1 MGTPSSRDAGAPAAT
16 ALRGRVTEMSC
27 VDGLIAGAAAGAG
40 GTVIVEGAAGIG
52 KSRVLA
58 EGCAR
63 ARAAGLVVASGSAD
77 ELDQVT
83 PWRALLRAF
92 GATDPPL
99 LPESALTKL
108 GGLADQRLPAV
119 DEMRAALEAAS
130 SRQPVLVALDDLQ
143 WADPSTL
150 LALGSLPPTLFSY
163 PVAWL
168 LARRPWPVPAPLD
181 RVLERLVEAGA
192 NRVHLGPLTG
202 AEATALAREVAE
214 PGSTAD
220 LGRLVAAAEGNP
232 FYLIELLKADGLPG
246 AADTAGVRAEVPH
259 DVRGALRQHLRPL
272 SAAGRHLLSVAS
284 VLGREFSVAELAAM
298 TGQPASQLL
307 APVEETLQAEF
318 LVEAPD
324 GLAFRHDLLRQA
336 VYESVPASVRVALH
350 RDAADALRRTGAPLI
365 RIAGQLAIGARPGDE
380 EAVTALRAAATQLLG
395 SAPKAAADMS
405 LTALKMLDDRDD
417 RRPGTLLTAV
427 HALSQAGR
435 GADAFALA
443 EPFLAERTLPV
454 RVEAELQLEL
464 REAWAFD
471 RQQAYPSALPRHVRT
486 DPTVAPAVL
495 ATAVACEQVNAIW
508 EGHGDEADKAF
519 DVALR
524 AMDADGRSFDFATIT
539 YLRVLNSMLR
549 GRMAEA
555 LQRAE
560 AGIAAAR
567 RRERPRS
574 SGIHETIVAV
584 ALGVNGRYR
593 EALSALQAAVAAAE
607 AAGRADFLVHCQW
620 LRALYLLQQGRLDDA
635 RGEART
641 AVATAEQ
648 LNYAGHRSH
657 ALTVLAEVALRQ
669 GDTDAAYAALA
680 QFGSPEET
688 GLLFDRYWVAALAA
702 DSRRDTASACQAL
715 QPICDQV
722 QAGCYA
728 IGITQH
734 HRLPQLLRIALRGG
748 QTAAAGILAA
758 GAQDLARRNPQADSL
773 VAAGCHAQGMLEHD
787 QGLLVD
793 AVRRAE
799 LSEAP
804 LIEAAAREDLAGFL
818 TGAAAVDQLERAYAL
833 HVQAGAHHDTARVRA
848 ALRGHG
854 VRKRQASIG
863 RPQQGWGS
871 LTASEL
877 TVVDLVA
884 RGLSNR
890 EAAAKLFLS
899 PETINTHL
907 RHAFAK
913 LGIRS
918 RVDLARLAAQRTSA
932 GRAQGGQRL
941 S

>member
-1 MGTPSSRDAGAPAAT
+1 MGTPSSGDAGTLPVT
-16 ALRGRVTEMSC
+16 LLRGRSVEMSR
-27 VDGLIAGAAAGAG
+27 VDELIASAAAGAG
-40 GTVIVEGAAGIG
+40 GVVIVEGAAGIG
-52 KSRVLA
+52 KTRVLA

-63 ARAAGLVVASGSAD
+63 ARAAGLLVADGSAD

-83 PWRALLRAF
+83 PWRPLLRAL
-92 GATDPPL
+92 GTTEPPL
-99 LPESALTKL
+99 LPGSAFTKL
-108 GGLADQRLPAV
+108 AGLADQRLPAV

-150 LALGSLPPTLFSY
+150 LAVGSLPPALFSY

-168 LARRPWPVPAPLD
+168 LARRPRPEPAPLD
-181 RVLERLVEAGA
+181 QVLERLVEAGA
-192 NRVHLGPLTG
+192 SRLHLGPLSG
-202 AEATALAREVAE
+202 AEATSLARELAE
-214 PGSTAD
+214 PGRTAD
-220 LGRLVAAAEGNP
+220 IGRLVAWAEGNP
-232 FYLIELLKADGLPG
+232 FYLIELMKAGGPPR
-246 AADTAGVRAEVPH
+246 AADTSAAQAAVPR
-259 DVRGALRQHLRPL
+259 DVRSALRQHLRPL
-272 SAAGRHLLSVAS
+272 SDAGRQLLRVAS
-284 VLGREFSVAELAAM
+284 VLGREFSVAELVAM

-307 APVEETLQAEF
+307 APVEETLRAEF

-336 VYESVPASVRVALH
+336 VYEDLPASMRAALH
-350 RDAADALRRTGAPLI
+350 WDAADALRRTGAPLI
-365 RIAGQLAIGARPGDE
+365 RIASQLAIGARPGDE
-380 EAVTALRAAATQLLG
+380 EAVTALLAAATQLLG
-395 SAPKAAADMS
+395 SAPKAAADIA
-405 LTALKMLDDRDD
+405 LTALNMLDDRDD

-427 HALSQAGR
+427 HALSLAGR

-443 EPFLAERTLPV
+443 ECHLAERALPV

-471 RQQAYPSALPRHVRT
+471 RQQAYPSPLPQHVRT

-495 ATAVACEQVNAIW
+495 ATALACEQVNAIW
-508 EGHGDEADKAF
+508 EGRGDEADRVFDIALKA
-519 DVALR
+519 
-524 AMDADGRSFDFATIT
+524 MGNGGRSFDFATIT

-560 AGIAAAR
+560 ASAVMAR
-567 RRERPRS
+567 RREQPRS

-593 EALSALQAAVAAAE
+593 EALSMLQAAVAAAE

-657 ALTVLAEVALRQ
+657 ALTVLAEAALRQ
-669 GDTDAAYAALA
+669 GDPGAASSALA
-680 QFGSPEET
+680 QFGAQEET

-702 DSRRDTASACQAL
+702 DSRGDAVTACRDL
-715 QPICDQV
+715 QPICRQV
-722 QAGCYA
+722 QAGCFA

-734 HRLPQLLRIALRGG
+734 HRLPQLVRIALRGG
-748 QTAAAGILAA
+748 ETAAAGILAA
-758 GAQDLARRNPQADSL
+758 GAQHLARWNPQAGSL
-773 VAAGCHAQGMLEHD
+773 AAAGCHAQGLLERD
-787 QGLLVD
+787 QGLLLE
-793 AVRRAE
+793 AVRLAE
-799 LSEAP
+799 HSEAP
-804 LIEAAAREDLAGFL
+804 LIEAAAREDLAGVL
-818 TGAAAVDQLERAYAL
+818 TSPAAVEQLERAYAIY
-833 HVQAGAHHDTARVRA
+833 VRAGARHDTARVRA
-848 ALRGHG
+848 GLRGHG
-854 VRKRQASIG
+854 VRKRQTGPG

-884 RGLSNR
+884 RGLTNR
-890 EAAAKLFLS
+890 EAAAELFLS

-918 RVDLARLAAQRTSA
+918 RVDLARLAAERART
-932 GRAQGGQRL
+932 
-941 S
+941 

>member
-1 MGTPSSRDAGAPAAT
+1 MATPSFRDAGALAVT
-16 ALRGRVTEMSC
+16 LRGRVNEMSR
-27 VDGLIAGAAAGAG
+27 VDELIASATVGAG

-52 KSRVLA
+52 KTRVLA
-58 EGCAR
+58 EGGAR
-63 ARAAGLVVASGSAD
+63 ARAAGLIVANGSAD

-92 GATDPPL
+92 GTTEPPL
-99 LPESALTKL
+99 LPESAFAKL
-108 GGLADQRLPAV
+108 AGLADQRLSAV
-119 DEMRAALEAAS
+119 DEMRAALEVAS
-130 SRQPVLVALDDLQ
+130 SRQPVLVVLDDLQ

-150 LALGSLPPTLFSY
+150 LALGSLPPALFSY

-181 RVLERLVEAGA
+181 RVLERLAEVGA
-192 NRVHLGPLTG
+192 NRVHLGPLSG
-202 AEATALAREVAE
+202 AEAKALALELAK
-214 PGSTAD
+214 PGRTEG
-220 LGRLVAAAEGNP
+220 LGRLLAQAEGNP
-232 FYLIELLKADGLPG
+232 FYLIELMKAGSLPR
-246 AADTAGVRAEVPH
+246 AAGTSAAQAEVPC
-259 DVRGALRQHLRPL
+259 DVRSALRQHLRPL
-272 SAAGRHLLSVAS
+272 SDAGRQLLSVAS

-318 LVEAPD
+318 LVESPD

-336 VYESVPASVRVALH
+336 VYENLPASVRVALH

-380 EAVTALRAAATQLLG
+380 EAVTALLAAASQLIG
-395 SAPKAAADMS
+395 SAPKVAADIS
-405 LTALKMLDDRDD
+405 LTALDLLGDRDD

-427 HALSQAGR
+427 HALSLAGR
-435 GADAFALA
+435 RADAFTLA
-443 EPFLAERTLPV
+443 EPHLAERTLPV

-471 RQQAYPSALPRHVRT
+471 RQQAYPSALPKHLRT

-508 EGHGDEADKAF
+508 EGHGDEADRAF
-519 DVALR
+519 DIALQ
-524 AMDADGRSFDFATIT
+524 ALDNGGRSFDFTTIT

-560 AGIAAAR
+560 DGIAVAR
-567 RRERPRS
+567 RREQPRS
-574 SGIHETIVAV
+574 SGIHETIVAA
-584 ALGVNGRYR
+584 ALGANGRYR
-593 EALSALQAAVAAAE
+593 EALSMLQTAIAAAE

-669 GDTDAAYAALA
+669 GDTEAAYSALT
-680 QFGSPEET
+680 QFGSQEET
-688 GLLFDRYWVAALAA
+688 GLLFDRYWVGALAA
-702 DSRRDTASACQAL
+702 DSRRDTAAACQDL
-715 QPICDQV
+715 QPICAQV

-734 HRLPQLLRIALRGG
+734 HRLPQLLQIALRGG
-748 QTAAAGILAA
+748 QTSAAAILTA
-758 GAQDLARRNPQADSL
+758 GAQDLARRNPQANSL
-773 VAAGCHAQGMLEHD
+773 VAAGCHAQGLLEHD
-787 QGLLVD
+787 QGLLLE

-799 LSEAP
+799 RSEAP
-804 LIEAAAREDLAGFL
+804 FIEAAAREDLAGML
-818 TGAAAVDQLERAYAL
+818 TSAAAVEQLERAYAIY
-833 HVQAGAHHDTARVRA
+833 VQAGAHHDIARIRA
-848 ALRGHG
+848 TLRRHG
-854 VRKRQASIG
+854 VRKRHTSVG

-884 RGLSNR
+884 RGLTNR

-907 RHAFAK
+907 RHAFGK

-918 RVDLARLAAQRTSA
+918 RVDLARLAAERART
-932 GRAQGGQRL
+932 
-941 S
+941 

>member
-1 MGTPSSRDAGAPAAT
+1 MGTPSSRDARTLAAT
-16 ALRGRVTEMSC
+16 PLSGRVIEMSR
-27 VDGLIAGAAAGAG
+27 VDELIASATAGAG
-40 GTVIVEGAAGIG
+40 GTVILEGAAGIG
-52 KSRVLA
+52 KTRVLA
-58 EGCAR
+58 EACAR
-63 ARAAGLVVASGSAD
+63 ARAAGLLVADGSAD

-83 PWRALLRAF
+83 PWRVLLRAF
-92 GATDPPL
+92 GTTEPPL
-99 LPESALTKL
+99 LPQSAFTKL
-108 GGLADQRLPAV
+108 GGLADQRLSAM

-150 LALGSLPPTLFSY
+150 LALGSLPPALFSY

-192 NRVHLGPLTG
+192 DRVHLGPLSG
-202 AEATALAREVAE
+202 AEAAALARELTE
-214 PGSTAD
+214 PGGTAD
-220 LGRLVAAAEGNP
+220 LGRLLAQAEGNP
-232 FYLIELLKADGLPG
+232 FYLIELMKATGRPR
-246 AADTAGVRAEVPH
+246 AADASAGQAEMPS
-259 DVRGALRQHLRPL
+259 DVRSALRQHLRPL
-272 SAAGRHLLSVAS
+272 SDAGRQLLSVAS
-284 VLGREFSVAELAAM
+284 VLGREFSVAEVAAM

-336 VYESVPASVRVALH
+336 VYENLPASVRVALH
-350 RDAADALRRTGAPLI
+350 RDAADALRRTGAPLV

-380 EAVTALRAAATQLLG
+380 EAVTALLAAATQLLG
-395 SAPKAAADMS
+395 SAPKTAADMS
-405 LTALKMLDDRDD
+405 LTALNMLDERDD

-427 HALSQAGR
+427 HALSLAGR

-443 EPFLAERTLPV
+443 EPHLAERTLPV

-471 RQQAYPSALPRHVRT
+471 RQQAYPSALPQHLRT
-486 DPTVAPAVL
+486 DPTVDPAVL

-508 EGHGDEADKAF
+508 EGHGDEADRAF
-519 DVALR
+519 DIALKT
-524 AMDADGRSFDFATIT
+524 MGDGGRSFDFTTNT

-560 AGIAAAR
+560 AGVAVAR
-567 RRERPRS
+567 RREQPRS
-574 SGIHETIVAV
+574 SGIHEAIVAV
-584 ALGVNGRYR
+584 ALGANGRYQ
-593 EALSALQAAVAAAE
+593 EALSMLQSAVAAAE

-620 LRALYLLQQGRLDDA
+620 LRASYLLQQGRLDDA

-657 ALTVLAEVALRQ
+657 ALTVLAEAALRQ
-669 GDTDAAYAALA
+669 GDAEAAYSALA
-680 QFGSPEET
+680 QFGSAEET

-702 DSRRDTASACQAL
+702 DARRDTATACQDL

-748 QTAAAGILAA
+748 ETAAAAILAA

-773 VAAGCHAQGMLEHD
+773 VAAGCHAQGLLEHD
-787 QGLLVD
+787 QGLLRE

-799 LSEAP
+799 GSEAP

-818 TGAAAVDQLERAYAL
+818 TGEAAIEQLERAYASY
-833 HVQAGAHHDTARVRA
+833 VRAGAHHDTARVRA

-854 VRKRQASIG
+854 VRKRQSTVG

-884 RGLSNR
+884 RGLTNR

-907 RHAFAK
+907 RHAFSK

-918 RVDLARLAAQRTSA
+918 RVDLARLAAERT
-932 GRAQGGQRL
+932 RM
-941 S
+941 

>member
-1 MGTPSSRDAGAPAAT
+1 MRTSSSRNAGTPAANP
-16 ALRGRVTEMSC
+16 LRGRVTEMSRIDEL
-27 VDGLIAGAAAGAG
+27 VASVAAGAG

-63 ARAAGLVVASGSAD
+63 ARAAGLLVLNGSAD

-92 GATDPPL
+92 RTSEPPL
-99 LPESALTKL
+99 LPESAFTGLA
-108 GGLADQRLPAV
+108 GLADQRLSAV
-119 DEMRAALEAAS
+119 DEMRAALEEAS
-130 SRQPVLVALDDLQ
+130 SRQPILVALDDLQ

-150 LALGSLPPTLFSY
+150 LALGALPPALFSY

-181 RVLERLVEAGA
+181 RVLERLDEAGA
-192 NRVHLGPLTG
+192 NRVHLGPLGG
-202 AEATALAREVAE
+202 AEAAALARDLAE
-214 PGSTAD
+214 PSPTAD
-220 LGRLVAAAEGNP
+220 LGRLLAQAEGNP
-232 FYLIELLKADGLPG
+232 FYLIELMKVGGLPRG
-246 AADTAGVRAEVPH
+246 TDTSAAQAEVPYN
-259 DVRGALRQHLRPL
+259 VRSALRQHVRLL
-272 SAAGRHLLSVAS
+272 SAAGRQLLDVAS

-324 GLAFRHDLLRQA
+324 GLAFQHDLLRQA
-336 VYESVPASVRVALH
+336 VYENLPASVRVALH

-380 EAVTALRAAATQLLG
+380 EALTALLAAATQLLG
-395 SAPKAAADMS
+395 SAPKAAADMA
-405 LTALKMLDDRDD
+405 LTALNLLDERDD

-427 HALSQAGR
+427 HALSLAGR

-443 EPFLAERTLPV
+443 ERHLAERTLPV
-454 RVEAELQLEL
+454 RIEAELQLEL

-471 RQQAYPSALPRHVRT
+471 RQQAYPSALPQYVRT
-486 DPTVAPAVL
+486 DPTVDPAVL
-495 ATAVACEQVNAIW
+495 ATALACEQVDAIW
-508 EGHGDEADKAF
+508 AGHGDKADRAF
-519 DVALR
+519 DLALQ
-524 AMDADGRSFDFATIT
+524 AMGTGGRSFDFTTIT

-549 GRMAEA
+549 GHMAEA

-560 AGIAAAR
+560 TAIEAAR

-574 SGIHETIVAV
+574 SGIHESIAAV

-593 EALSALQAAVAAAE
+593 EALSMLQTAVAAAE

-620 LRALYLLQQGRLDDA
+620 LRALFLLQQGRLDDA

-641 AVATAEQ
+641 AVAAAEQ
-648 LNYAGHRSH
+648 LNYSGHRSH
-657 ALTVLAEVALRQ
+657 ALTVVAEAALRQ
-669 GDTDAAYAALA
+669 GDGPAAYAALT
-680 QFGSPEET
+680 QFGAEGET

-702 DSRRDTASACQAL
+702 DFRGDTTAAYRAL

-734 HRLPQLLRIALRGG
+734 HRLPRLAQIALRGG
-748 QTAAAGILAA
+748 ETAAAAILAA
-758 GAQDLARRNPQADSL
+758 GAQDLAHRNPQADSL
-773 VAAGCHAQGMLEHD
+773 VAAGFHARGLLERD
-787 QGLLVD
+787 QGLLLE

-799 LSEAP
+799 RSEAP
-804 LIEAAAREDLAGFL
+804 LIAAAAREDLAAVL
-818 TGAAAVDQLERAYAL
+818 TGTAAVEQLERAYAFYA
-833 HVQAGAHHDTARVRA
+833 QAGAHHDTARVRA

-854 VRKRQASIG
+854 VRKRQASAG

-890 EAAAKLFLS
+890 EAAAELFLS
-899 PETINTHL
+899 PDTINTHL
-907 RHAFAK
+907 RHAFGK
-913 LGIRS
+913 LNIRS
-918 RVDLARLAAQRTSA
+918 RVDLARLAAE
-932 GRAQGGQRL
+932 RARVSSG
-941 S
+941 

>member
-1 MGTPSSRDAGAPAAT
+1 MRTPSSRNAGTPAVNL
-16 ALRGRVTEMSC
+16 LRGRVTEMSR
-27 VDGLIAGAAAGAG
+27 VDELIASAMAGAG

-52 KSRVLA
+52 KTRVLA
-58 EGCAR
+58 EGRAR
-63 ARAAGLVVASGSAD
+63 ARAAGLLVADGSAD

-92 GATDPPL
+92 GTTEPPL
-99 LPESALTKL
+99 LPESAFTRLA
-108 GGLADQRLPAV
+108 GLADQRLSAV

-150 LALGSLPPTLFSY
+150 LALGSLPPALFSY

-181 RVLERLVEAGA
+181 QVLERLAEAGA
-192 NRVHLGPLTG
+192 SRVHLGPLGG
-202 AEATALAREVAE
+202 AEAAALAGDLAE
-214 PGSTAD
+214 PGRTAD
-220 LGRLVAAAEGNP
+220 LGRLLAQAEGNP
-232 FYLIELLKADGLPG
+232 FYLIELVKAGGLPR
-246 AADTAGVRAEVPH
+246 AADTGTVQAEVPS
-259 DVRGALRQHLRPL
+259 DVRSALRQHLRPL
-272 SAAGRHLLSVAS
+272 SGAGRQLLYVAS
-284 VLGREFSVAELAAM
+284 VLGREFSVAELVAM

-336 VYESVPASVRVALH
+336 VYEDLPASARVALH
-350 RDAADALRRTGAPLI
+350 RDAAEALRRTGAPLI
-365 RIAGQLAIGARPGDE
+365 RIAGQLAIGAGPGDE
-380 EAVTALRAAATQLLG
+380 EAVTALLAAAAQLLG

-405 LTALKMLDDRDD
+405 LTALSMLDHRDA

-427 HALSQAGR
+427 HALSMAGR

-443 EPFLAERTLPV
+443 ERHLAERTLPV

-471 RQQAYPSALPRHVRT
+471 RQQAYPSALPQHLRT
-486 DPTVAPAVL
+486 DPAVAPAVL

-508 EGHGDEADKAF
+508 EGRGDEADKAF
-519 DVALR
+519 DIALQ
-524 AMDADGRSFDFATIT
+524 AMDHDGRSFDFAAIT

-560 AGIAAAR
+560 AGIAVAR
-567 RRERPRS
+567 RREQPRS

-593 EALSALQAAVAAAE
+593 EALSMLQVAVAAAE

-657 ALTVLAEVALRQ
+657 ALTVLAEAALRQ
-669 GDTDAAYAALA
+669 GDAKAASSALA
-680 QFGSPEET
+680 QFGSQEET

-702 DSRRDTASACQAL
+702 DARRDTAAACQAL
-715 QPICDQV
+715 PPICGQV

-734 HRLPQLLRIALRGG
+734 HRLPRLLQIALRGG
-748 QTAAAGILAA
+748 ETSAAAVLAA
-758 GAQDLARRNPQADSL
+758 GAQDLARRNPQVNSL
-773 VAAGCHAQGMLEHD
+773 VAAGCHAQGLLERD
-787 QGLLVD
+787 QGLLLE

-799 LSEAP
+799 HSEAP
-804 LIEAAAREDLAGFL
+804 LIEAAAREDLAGVL
-818 TGAAAVDQLERAYAL
+818 AGAAAVEQLERAYAFY
-833 HVQAGAHHDTARVRA
+833 VRVGAHPDTARIRA
-848 ALRGHG
+848 ALRRHG
-854 VRKRQASIG
+854 VRKRQISAG

-877 TVVDLVA
+877 TVVNLVA
-884 RGLSNR
+884 RGLTNR
-890 EAAAKLFLS
+890 EAAAELFLS

-907 RHAFAK
+907 RHAFGK

-918 RVDLARLAAQRTSA
+918 RVDLARLAAERART
-932 GRAQGGQRL
+932 
-941 S
+941 

>member
-1 MGTPSSRDAGAPAAT
+1 MRTPSSRDAANP
-16 ALRGRVTEMSC
+16 LHGRVTEMC
-27 VDGLIAGAAAGAG
+27 RVDELIASVAAGAG
-40 GTVIVEGAAGIG
+40 GTLIVEGAAGIG
-52 KSRVLA
+52 KTRVLA

-63 ARAAGLVVASGSAD
+63 ARAAGLLVASGSAD

-92 GATDPPL
+92 GATEPPL
-99 LPESALTKL
+99 LPESAFTRLA
-108 GGLADQRLPAV
+108 GLADQRLPAV

-130 SRQPVLVALDDLQ
+130 SRQPVFVALDDLQ

-150 LALGSLPPTLFSY
+150 LALGTLPPALFSY
-163 PVAWL
+163 PVGWL

-192 NRVHLGPLTG
+192 NREHLGPLSE
-202 AEATALAREVAE
+202 AEAAALARDLAE
-214 PGSTAD
+214 PGRTAD
-220 LGRLVAAAEGNP
+220 LGRLLAQAEGNP
-232 FYLIELLKADGLPG
+232 FYLIELMKAGDFPR
-246 AADTAGVRAEVPH
+246 AAGPTEVPS

-272 SAAGRHLLSVAS
+272 SAAGRQLLCVAS

-336 VYESVPASVRVALH
+336 VYENLSASVRVALH

-365 RIAGQLAIGARPGDE
+365 RIAGQLAIGAGPGDE
-380 EAVTALRAAATQLLG
+380 EAITALLAAATQLIG

-405 LTALKMLDDRDD
+405 LTALNMLDDRDE

-427 HALSQAGR
+427 HALSLAGR

-443 EPFLAERTLPV
+443 DRHLAERTLPV

-471 RQQAYPSALPRHVRT
+471 RQQAYPSALPKHLRT
-486 DPTVAPAVL
+486 DPTVARAVL
-495 ATAVACEQVNAIW
+495 ATALACEQVNAIW
-508 EGHGDEADKAF
+508 EGRGDEADEAF
-519 DVALR
+519 DAALQ
-524 AMDADGRSFDFATIT
+524 ALDGGGRSFDYATIT

-560 AGIAAAR
+560 AGIAVAR
-567 RRERPRS
+567 RREQPRS

-593 EALSALQAAVAAAE
+593 EALSGLQAAIAAAE

-620 LRALYLLQQGRLDDA
+620 LRAMCLLQQGRLDDA

-669 GDTDAAYAALA
+669 GDTQAAYSALT

-702 DSRRDTASACQAL
+702 DYRGDTAAAGQAL
-715 QPICDQV
+715 RPICDQV

-734 HRLPQLLRIALRGG
+734 HRLPRLLRIALRGG
-748 QTAAAGILAA
+748 DTAAAATLAA
-758 GAQDLARRNPQADSL
+758 GARDLAHRNPQASSL
-773 VAAGCHAQGMLEHD
+773 VAAGCHAQGLLERD
-787 QGLLVD
+787 QGLLLE
-793 AVRRAE
+793 AVRQAE
-799 LSEAP
+799 RSEAP
-804 LIEAAAREDLAGFL
+804 LLEAAAREDLAGVL
-818 TGAAAVDQLERAYAL
+818 AGAAAIEQLERAYAIS
-833 HVQAGAHHDTARVRA
+833 VRAGAHHDTARLRS
-848 ALRGHG
+848 ALRAHG
-854 VRKRQASIG
+854 VRKRQASAG
-863 RPQQGWGS
+863 RPREGWGS

-877 TVVDLVA
+877 AVVDLVA
-884 RGLSNR
+884 RGLTNR
-890 EAAAKLFLS
+890 EAAAELFLS

-907 RHAFAK
+907 RHAFGK
-913 LGIRS
+913 LRIRS
-918 RVDLARLAAQRTSA
+918 RVELARLAAERV
-932 GRAQGGQRL
+932 RA
-941 S
+941 

>member
-1 MGTPSSRDAGAPAAT
+1 MRTSSSGNAAT
-16 ALRGRVTEMSC
+16 PAVNLLRGRVTEMSR
-27 VDGLIAGAAAGAG
+27 VAELIASAAAGVG
-40 GTVIVEGAAGIG
+40 GTLVVEGAAGIG
-52 KSRVLA
+52 KSRLLA

-63 ARAAGLVVASGSAD
+63 ARAAGLFVASGSAD

-92 GATDPPL
+92 GTTEPPL
-99 LPESALTKL
+99 LQESALARL
-108 GGLADQRLPAV
+108 AGLADQRLPAV
-119 DEMRAALEAAS
+119 GEMRAALEAAS
-130 SRQPVLVALDDLQ
+130 SRRPVLVALDDLQ

-150 LALGSLPPTLFSY
+150 LALGALPPALFSY

-168 LARRPWPVPAPLD
+168 LARRPWPAPAPLD
-181 RVLERLVEAGA
+181 RVLERLAEAGA
-192 NRVHLGPLTG
+192 SRVHLGPLSG
-202 AEATALAREVAE
+202 AEAAALAGDLAE
-214 PGSTAD
+214 PGRMAD
-220 LGRLVAAAEGNP
+220 LGRLLTQAGGNP
-232 FYLIELLKADGLPG
+232 FYLIELMKARGLPRAAEAG
-246 AADTAGVRAEVPH
+246 AGQAEVPR
-259 DVRGALRQHLRPL
+259 DVRSALRQHLRPL
-272 SAAGRHLLSVAS
+272 SGAGRRLLCVAS

-318 LVEAPD
+318 LVEVAD

-336 VYESVPASVRVALH
+336 VYEDLPASVRVALH

-380 EAVTALRAAATQLLG
+380 EAVTALLAAATQLLG
-395 SAPKAAADMS
+395 SAPRAAADMS
-405 LTALKMLDDRDD
+405 LTALSVLGDRDD

-427 HALSQAGR
+427 HALSLAGR

-443 EPFLAERTLPV
+443 ERHLAGRTLPV

-471 RQQAYPSALPRHVRT
+471 RQQAYPSALPRHLRT
-486 DPTVAPAVL
+486 DPAVAPAVL
-495 ATAVACEQVNAIW
+495 ATALACEQVNAIW
-508 EGHGDEADKAF
+508 EGRGDQADEAF
-519 DVALR
+519 DAALQ
-524 AMDADGRSFDFATIT
+524 ALGDGGRSFDYTTII

-560 AGIAAAR
+560 AGIAGAR
-567 RRERPRS
+567 RREQPRS
-574 SGIHETIVAV
+574 SGIHEAIVAV

-593 EALSALQAAVAAAE
+593 EALSMLQVAVAAAE

-620 LRALYLLQQGRLDDA
+620 LRASYLLQQGRLDDA

-648 LNYAGHRSH
+648 LGYAGHRSH
-657 ALTVLAEVALRQ
+657 ALTVLAEAALRQ
-669 GDTDAAYAALA
+669 GDAEAAHAALA

-702 DSRRDTASACQAL
+702 DSRGDTAAAVLAL
-715 QPICDQV
+715 PPICGQV
-722 QAGCYA
+722 GAGCYA

-748 QTAAAGILAA
+748 ETSAAAVLAA
-758 GAQDLARRNPQADSL
+758 AAQDLAHRNPQAGSL
-773 VAAGCHAQGMLEHD
+773 VAAGCHAQGLLEHD
-787 QGLLVD
+787 QGLLLE
-793 AVRRAE
+793 AVRQAE
-799 LSEAP
+799 RSEAP
-804 LIEAAAREDLAGFL
+804 LIEAAAREDLAGVL
-818 TGAAAVDQLERAYAL
+818 TGATAVGQLERAYAIY
-833 HVQAGAHHDTARVRA
+833 VQAGAHRDTARVRA

-854 VRKRQASIG
+854 VRKRQPG
-863 RPQQGWGS
+863 VRRPQQGWGS
-871 LTASEL
+871 LTAAEL
-877 TVVDLVA
+877 AVVDLVA
-884 RGLSNR
+884 RGLTNR
-890 EAAAKLFLS
+890 EAAAELFLS

-907 RHAFAK
+907 RHAFGK

-918 RVDLARLAAQRTSA
+918 RVELARLAAQRA
-932 GRAQGGQRL
+932 RA
-941 S
+941 

>member
-1 MGTPSSRDAGAPAAT
+1 MEIPPSRDAGTPVVT
-16 ALRGRVTEMSC
+16 VLHGRVIEMSR
-27 VDGLIAGAAAGAG
+27 VGELIAGVSAGAG

-52 KSRVLA
+52 KTRLLA
-58 EGCAR
+58 EGCDR
-63 ARAAGLVVASGSAD
+63 ARAAGLLVACGSSD

-83 PWRALLRAF
+83 PWRALLQAF
-92 GATDPPL
+92 GTTRPPL
-99 LPESALTKL
+99 LPASAFTKL
-108 GGLADQRLPAV
+108 AGLADQRLPAV

-130 SRQPVLVALDDLQ
+130 SRQPVLVVLDDLQ

-150 LALGSLPPTLFSY
+150 LALGSLPPALFSY
-163 PVAWL
+163 PVGWL

-181 RVLERLVEAGA
+181 RVAERLVEAGA
-192 NRVHLGPLTG
+192 SRVHLGPLSG
-202 AEATALAREVAE
+202 AEATALAGELAE
-214 PGSTAD
+214 PGRPAD
-220 LGRLVAAAEGNP
+220 VERLLAQAEGNP
-232 FYLIELLKADGLPG
+232 FYLIELMKAGGAPRAAGTSAVQAELPS
-246 AADTAGVRAEVPH
+246 
-259 DVRGALRQHLRPL
+259 DVRSALRQHLRPL
-272 SAAGRHLLSVAS
+272 SDAGRQLLSVAS
-284 VLGREFSVAELAAM
+284 VLGREFSVAELVAM

-336 VYESVPASVRVALH
+336 VYENLPASVRVALH

-365 RIAGQLAIGARPGDE
+365 RIAGQLAIGAQPGDE
-380 EAVTALRAAATQLLG
+380 EAVTALLSAAAQLLG

-405 LTALKMLDDRDD
+405 LTALNMLDDRDD
-417 RRPGTLLTAV
+417 RRPATLLTAV
-427 HALSQAGR
+427 HALSLAGR

-443 EPFLAERTLPV
+443 ERHLAERTLPAPA
-454 RVEAELQLEL
+454 EAELQLEL

-471 RQQAYPSALPRHVRT
+471 RQQAYPSALPQHLRS
-486 DPTVAPAVL
+486 DPAVAPAVL

-508 EGHGDEADKAF
+508 EGRGEEADWAF

-524 AMDADGRSFDFATIT
+524 ALGTGGRSFDFTTIT

-549 GRMAEA
+549 GRMSEA

-560 AGIAAAR
+560 AGMVVAR
-567 RRERPRS
+567 RREHPRS
-574 SGIHETIVAV
+574 SGIHEAIVAV

-593 EALSALQAAVAAAE
+593 EALSMLQGAVAAAE

-620 LRALYLLQQGRLDDA
+620 LRASYLLQQGRLDDA

-648 LNYAGHRSH
+648 LNYSGHRSH
-657 ALTVLAEVALRQ
+657 ALAVLAEAALRQ
-669 GDTDAAYAALA
+669 GDAEAASSALV

-702 DSRRDTASACQAL
+702 HSRGDTAAAGQAL
-715 QPICDQV
+715 LPICGQV

-734 HRLPQLLRIALRGG
+734 HRLPRLLQIALRGG
-748 QTAAAGILAA
+748 DTSAAAILAA
-758 GAQDLARRNPQADSL
+758 GAQDLARRNPQANSL
-773 VAAGCHAQGMLEHD
+773 VAAGCHARGLLERD
-787 QGLLVD
+787 QGLLLE

-799 LSEAP
+799 RSEAP
-804 LIEAAAREDLAGFL
+804 LIEAAAREDLAGIL
-818 TGAAAVDQLERAYAL
+818 TGAAAVEQLERAYAFY
-833 HVQAGAHHDTARVRA
+833 VRAAAYHDTARVRA

-854 VRKRQASIG
+854 VRKRQASAG
-863 RPQQGWGS
+863 RPRQGWGS

-877 TVVDLVA
+877 AVVDLVA
-884 RGLSNR
+884 RGLTNR
-890 EAAAKLFLS
+890 EAAAELFLS

-907 RHAFAK
+907 RHAFGK
-913 LGIRS
+913 LGIQS
-918 RVDLARLAAQRTSA
+918 RVDLARLAAQRART
-932 GRAQGGQRL
+932 
-941 S
+941 

>member
-1 MGTPSSRDAGAPAAT
+1 MGIPSSRDAAAPAVT
-16 ALRGRVTEMSC
+16 LLRGRVSEMSR
-27 VDGLIAGAAAGAG
+27 VGDLIASAAAGAG
-40 GTVIVEGAAGIG
+40 GMVIVEGAAGIG
-52 KSRVLA
+52 KTRVLA

-63 ARAAGLVVASGSAD
+63 ARAAGLLVASGSAD

-92 GATDPPL
+92 GATEPPL
-99 LPESALTKL
+99 LPGSDFTKL
-108 GGLADQRLPAV
+108 AGLADQRLSAV

-130 SRQPVLVALDDLQ
+130 SRQPVFIALDDLQ
-143 WADPSTL
+143 WADLSTL
-150 LALGSLPPTLFSY
+150 LALGSLPLALFSY

-192 NRVHLGPLTG
+192 NRVHLGPLSG
-202 AEATALAREVAE
+202 AEATALARDLAE
-214 PGSTAD
+214 TDRTAD
-220 LGRLVAAAEGNP
+220 LSRLLAQAEGNP
-232 FYLIELLKADGLPG
+232 FYLIELMKASVFPR
-246 AADTAGVRAEVPH
+246 AADTSAVQAEVPS
-259 DVRGALRQHLRPL
+259 DVRSALRQHLRPL
-272 SAAGRHLLSVAS
+272 SRAGRQLLDVAS

-318 LVEAPD
+318 LVEASG

-336 VYESVPASVRVALH
+336 VYENLPASARVALH
-350 RDAADALRRTGAPLI
+350 RDAADALRRTGAPVI

-380 EAVTALRAAATQLLG
+380 EAVTALLAAATQLLG
-395 SAPKAAADMS
+395 SSPKAAADMS
-405 LTALKMLDDRDD
+405 LTALNMLDDADD
-417 RRPGTLLTAV
+417 RRPDALLTAV
-427 HALSQAGR
+427 HALSLSGC

-443 EPFLAERTLPV
+443 EHHLAERTLPIQ
-454 RVEAELQLEL
+454 VEAELQLEL

-471 RQQAYPSALPRHVRT
+471 RQQAYPSALPLHVRT
-486 DPTVAPAVL
+486 DPRVAPAVL

-508 EGHGDEADKAF
+508 EGHGDDADRAF
-519 DVALR
+519 DFAIQSLGTE
-524 AMDADGRSFDFATIT
+524 GRSFDFTTIT

-560 AGIAAAR
+560 AGIAVAR
-567 RRERPRS
+567 QREQPRS

-593 EALSALQAAVAAAE
+593 EALAMLQTAVAAAE

-620 LRALYLLQQGRLDDA
+620 LRAAFLLQQGQLDDA

-648 LNYAGHRSH
+648 LNYVGHRSH
-657 ALTVLAEVALRQ
+657 ALTVLAEAALRR
-669 GDTDAAYAALA
+669 GDAKAAYSALS
-680 QFGSPEET
+680 QFGSQEET

-702 DSRRDTASACQAL
+702 DSRGDTATACQAL
-715 QPICDQV
+715 QPICGQV

-734 HRLPQLLRIALRGG
+734 HRLPQLLE
-748 QTAAAGILAA
+748 TAAAAILAA
-758 GAQDLARRNPQADSL
+758 GAQDLAHRNPQADSL
-773 VAAGCHAQGMLEHD
+773 VAAGCHAR
-787 QGLLVD
+787 GLLERD
-793 AVRRAE
+793 QALLLEAVRRAE
-799 LSEAP
+799 RSEAP
-804 LIEAAAREDLAGFL
+804 LIEAAAREDLAGVL
-818 TGAAAVDQLERAYAL
+818 PSAAAVEQLERAYAFY
-833 HVQAGAHHDTARVRA
+833 VRAGAHHDTARVRA

-854 VRKRQASIG
+854 VRKRQPSSG
-863 RPQQGWGS
+863 RPQRGWGS

-884 RGLSNR
+884 RGLTNR
-890 EAAAKLFLS
+890 EAAAELFLS
-899 PETINTHL
+899 PDTVNTHL
-907 RHAFAK
+907 RHAFGK

-918 RVDLARLAAQRTSA
+918 RVDLARLAAE
-932 GRAQGGQRL
+932 RARR
-941 S
+941 